1 MTTVHITGA
10 TGFLGTNLCKFFLKS
25 GYEVNAISRIESE
38 HHLIEFKN
46 PKFKITTYEPNG
58 MHDLEFNI
66 SPGDT
71 LIHAASS
78 NRPRHMVN
86 QKEMLAVNVGFGIRL
101 MSLAASTGA
110 KFLNIGTNW
119 QHYKNEPYNPVSIY
133 AASKEAHEVFQK
145 YFVQVEGL
153 SAKTLELCDTYG
165 PSDPRDKLIP
175 LLMNVEVD
183 SAPINLTDGNQMI
196 DLVHIADV
204 VQAIYSIILGWEK
217 GIDSDRM
224 SLSSSRLISIR
235 ELVRQCEKVKG
246 FKFPI
251 KWGSIA
257 PQNSRQMHES
267 WAHFPI
273 PTGWKPTVLLEEGL
287 NEIAKS

>member
-10 TGFLGTNLCKFFLKS
+10 TGFLGTNLCNFFLQS
-25 GYEVNAISRIESE
+25 GYEVNAISRTGSE
-38 HHLIEFKN
+38 HHLTEFKN
-46 PKFKITTYEPNG
+46 PNFRITTYESSQ
-58 MHDLEFNI
+58 MHASEFNI

-78 NRPRHMVN
+78 NLPHHMVN
-86 QKEMLAVNVGFGIRL
+86 QKEMLDVNVGFGIRL
-101 MSLAASTGA
+101 MSLAATIGV

-119 QHYKNEPYNPVSIY
+119 QHYKNETYNPVSFY

-145 YFVQVEGL
+145 YFAQVEGL

-183 SAPINLTDGNQMI
+183 STPINLTDGNQMI
-196 DLVHIADV
+196 DLVHIDDV
-204 VQAIYSIILGWEK
+204 VQAIYSIILGWEN
-217 GIDSDRM
+217 GINSDRM

-235 ELVRQCEKVKG
+235 ELVYQCEKVKG

-287 NEIAKS
+287 NEIAN